1 MRESLECIA
10 QQKKVLAENG
20 RVNLLTKDFTKMQNF
35 SPTFREKVREFIR
48 KYLTS
53 VFFIIY
59 FDIFPNILETS
70 DTLSY
75 QSILN

>member
-1 MRESLECIA
+1 MRGSLECIA

-20 RVNLLTKDFTKMQNF
+20 RVNFLTKDFTKMQNF

-53 VFFIIY
+53 VFYILRY
-59 FDIFPNILETS
+59 FS
-70 DTLSY
+70 
-75 QSILN
+75 